1 MATLNFGTASSN
13 DGFTPLSTAAFND
26 LQPARIVREL
36 LQNSLDAAAE
46 AGEATAQVRFQVES
60 IRRQELPDAKG
71 YANAFRKAVNYQK
84 KTNGGQLSDAAQE
97 VVNRIE
103 SGLADLDAGKSVS
116 LSVIDNGIGLN
127 ADRMG
132 KLLGDGASGKSA
144 NASGS
149 YGVGHLAPMALSD
162 LRYTLY
168 GGLTADGSR
177 IVGGKTILAAHPD
190 RKILNDAKGYLIA
203 GFKNG
208 LDGNLYDFLPPQS
221 HPKLLTRHL
230 DAIGK
235 EWGHGCAVLIPAF
248 NHFGNPGT
256 SLWEIVSKVAAYNF
270 APALHRRKLVITVRD
285 NGSEQRLDRR
295 ALKDLLEQDQDR
307 VRVARAD
314 SLFGGLR
321 PSGQNAYQILRALT
335 DGKGGRVSVKRDQ
348 ARISLLT
355 PSPNGSSRIDLFRNG
370 MWITDRIPDL
380 RTADFANRQP
390 FHAVIEINAKD
401 GGELHRLIR
410 KAEGPLHDKLSFSL
424 LSGPERDELK
434 RKLSEIAAWINE
446 QVPAAASDT
455 YTVDDF
461 LVVSSGGN
469 GPQGQ
474 NSFSFWG
481 LPTPAS
487 RRSVS
492 QEILDPDPP
501 SPPNPPEP
509 PEPPNP
515 PGPPRPPRP
524 PQPPKSRPA
533 RPLPFRSAVVPN
545 GPGQLV
551 GAVTCN
557 SDFAEAW
564 ATFKVDENTDYTCD
578 RVWPDEDVAV
588 KSFLIKPA
596 AGNAAQPEAEIVNS
610 GRFVKIRGLAA
621 DTDYEVRVEYA
632 VPAGLVG
639 IVENPVLRMELH
651 RPPPPPRPTQARNS
665 EGKSTDADAEN

>member
-1 MATLNFGTASSN
+1 MVALTFGPASSN

-26 LQPARIVREL
+26 LPPARIVREL

-46 AGEATAQVRFQVES
+46 AGEATAQVRFQAEA

-71 YANAFRKAVNYQK
+71 YANAFRKAVNYQQ

-103 SGLADLDAGKSVS
+103 SGLADLDAGKAVS
-116 LSVIDNGIGLN
+116 LSVSDNGIGLN

-168 GGLTADGSR
+168 GGLIADGSR
-177 IVGGKTILAAHPD
+177 IVGGKAILAAHRG
-190 RKILNDAKGYLIA
+190 RKSLNDAKGYLIE
-203 GFKNG
+203 GFRNG

-221 HPKLLTRHL
+221 HPKLLTKHL

-248 NHFGNPGT
+248 NQFGNPGT
-256 SLWEIVSKVAAYNF
+256 SLWEIISKVAAYNF
-270 APALHRRKLVITVRD
+270 APALHRRKLVITVQD
-285 NGSEQRLDRR
+285 NGPEQRLDRR
-295 ALKDLLEQDQDR
+295 ALKDILEQEQDR

-314 SLFGGLR
+314 SLFAGLR
-321 PSGQNAYQILRALT
+321 PSGQNAYQILRALN
-335 DGKGGRVSVKRDQ
+335 DGKRGRVSVKGDQ

-355 PSPNGSSRIDLFRNG
+355 PSANGSSRIDLFRNG

-380 RTADFANRQP
+380 RTADFANRQS

-410 KAEGPLHDKLSFSL
+410 KAEGPMHDNLSFSL

-434 RKLSEIAAWINE
+434 QKLSEIAAWINQ
-446 QVPAAASDT
+446 QVPEAASDT

-481 LPTPAS
+481 LPTVAS

-492 QEILDPDPP
+492 QGILDPDAP
-501 SPPNPPEP
+501 SPPDDPPEP

-533 RPLPFRSAVVPN
+533 RPLPFRSAVAPD
-545 GPGQLV
+545 GPGKLV
-551 GAVTCN
+551 GAVTCD

-588 KSFLIKPA
+588 KSFLIKPV
-596 AGNAAQPEAEIVNS
+596 AGNAAQPASEIVNA
-610 GRFVKIRGLAA
+610 GRFVKIQGIAA
-621 DTDYEVRVEYA
+621 GVNYEVQVEYA
-632 VPAGLVG
+632 VPAGLAG

-651 RPPPPPRPTQARNS
+651 RPPPRPRPAPARNG
-665 EGKSTDADAEN
+665 EEKSPDDDA

>member
-1 MATLNFGTASSN
+1 MAALTFGPASSN

-26 LQPARIVREL
+26 LPPARIVREL

-46 AGEATAQVRFQVES
+46 AGEATAQVRFQAET

-103 SGLADLDAGKSVS
+103 SGLAALDAGKAVS
-116 LSVIDNGIGLN
+116 LSVSDNGIGLN

-168 GGLTADGSR
+168 GGLIADGSR
-177 IVGGKTILAAHPD
+177 IVGGKAILAAH
-190 RKILNDAKGYLIA
+190 RGQKRLNDAKGYLIE
-203 GFKNG
+203 GFRNG

-221 HPKLLTRHL
+221 HPKLLTKHL

-248 NHFGNPGT
+248 NHFGNHGT

-270 APALHRRKLVITVRD
+270 APALHRRKLVITVQD
-285 NGSEQRLDRR
+285 NGTEQPLDRR
-295 ALKDLLEQDQDR
+295 ALKGILEQEQDR
-307 VRVARAD
+307 VRAARSD
-314 SLFGGLR
+314 SPLAGLR

-335 DGKGGRVSVKRDQ
+335 DGNSRQVSVKRDK

-355 PSPNGSSRIDLFRNG
+355 PSTNGSSRIDLFRNG
-370 MWITDRIPDL
+370 MWITDSIPDL
-380 RTADFANRQP
+380 RTADFASRQP

-410 KAEGPLHDKLSFSL
+410 KAEGPMHDNLSFSL

-434 RKLSEIAAWINE
+434 WKLSEIAAWINK
-446 QVPAAASDT
+446 QVPEAASDT

-461 LVVSSGGN
+461 LVVSSGDT

-481 LPTPAS
+481 LPTAAS

-492 QEILDPDPP
+492 QVILDPDAP
-501 SPPNPPEP
+501 SPPHDPPD
-509 PEPPNP
+509 P
-515 PGPPRPPRP
+515 PGPPGPRPPVQ

-533 RPLPFRSAVVPN
+533 RPLPFRSAVAPD
-545 GPGQLV
+545 GPGKLV
-551 GAVTCN
+551 GAVTCD

-588 KSFLIKPA
+588 KSFLIKPV
-596 AGNAAQPEAEIVNS
+596 AGNAAPPASEIVNE
-610 GRFVKIRGLAA
+610 GRFVKIRGIAA
-621 DTDYEVRVEYA
+621 GANYEVRVEYA
-632 VPAGLVG
+632 VPAGLAG

-651 RPPPPPRPTQARNS
+651 LPPPRPRPTQARNS
-665 EGKSTDADAEN
+665 EEKSTDDDV

>member
-1 MATLNFGTASSN
+1 MEHHQGI
-13 DGFTPLSTAAFND
+13 G
-26 LQPARIVREL
+26 
-36 LQNSLDAAAE
+36 
-46 AGEATAQVRFQVES
+46 
-60 IRRQELPDAKG
+60 
-71 YANAFRKAVNYQK
+71 
-84 KTNGGQLSDAAQE
+84 NGNLADAAQE
-97 VVNRIE
+97 VVNRI
-103 SGLADLDAGKSVS
+103 KS
-116 LSVIDNGIGLN
+116 GLN
-127 ADRMG
+127 AIKDGKATMLTVVDNGCGLDINRMNR
-132 KLLGDGASGKSA
+132 LMADGSSGKSPT
-144 NASGS
+144 ASGS

-177 IVGGKTILAAHPD
+177 IVGGKAILAAHPG
-190 RKILNDAKGYLIA
+190 RKSLNDAKGYLIA

-221 HPKLLTRHL
+221 HPKLLSKHL

-235 EWGHGCAVLIPAF
+235 EWGHGCVALIPAF

-270 APALHRRKLVITVRD
+270 APALHRRKLVITVQD

-295 ALKDLLEQDQDR
+295 ALKDLLAQEQDR

-314 SLFGGLR
+314 SLFGELR
-321 PSGQNAYQILRALT
+321 PSGQNAYQILGALT
-335 DGKGGRVSVKRDQ
+335 AGKRGRVSVKGDQ

-355 PSPNGSSRIDLFRNG
+355 PAPNGSARIDLFRNG

-380 RTADFANRQP
+380 GAADFANRQP

-410 KAEGPLHDKLSFSL
+410 KAEGPMHDNLSFSH

-434 RKLSEIAAWINE
+434 RKLAEIAAWINE
-446 QVPAAASDT
+446 QAPAAASDT

-461 LVVSSGGN
+461 LVVSSGDN

-481 LPTPAS
+481 QPTATS
-487 RRSVS
+487 RRSAS
-492 QEILDPDPP
+492 QEIIAPNTPAPPD
-501 SPPNPPEP
+501 PPEP

-515 PGPPRPPRP
+515 PGPRP

-533 RPLPFRSAVVPN
+533 RPLPFRSALAPD
-545 GPGQLV
+545 GPGKLV
-551 GAVTCN
+551 GAVTCDR
-557 SDFAEAW
+557 DFVEAW

-596 AGNAAQPEAEIVNS
+596 AGNAGQPAAEIVNE
-610 GRFVKIRGLAA
+610 GRFVKIRDLAA
-621 DTDYEVRVEYA
+621 DTAYEVRVEYA
-632 VPAGLVG
+632 VPAGLAG

-651 RPPPPPRPTQARNS
+651 RPPPPPQPNQARNS
-665 EGKSTDADAEN
+665 EEQSPDDDA